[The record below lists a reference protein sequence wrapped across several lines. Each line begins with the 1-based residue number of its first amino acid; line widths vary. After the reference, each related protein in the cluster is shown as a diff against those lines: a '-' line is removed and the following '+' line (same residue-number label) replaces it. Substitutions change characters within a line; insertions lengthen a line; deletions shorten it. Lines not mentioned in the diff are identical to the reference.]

1 MRGLPSV
8 RKTEK
13 PPRSCSSWRKNDKLA
28 DRVELRAQDQPQ
40 PQKELATKVPYP
52 ITLRRRA
59 ALRTSKAPFHFLG
72 MLQHFVRELRKF
84 IRMLLGIVLPTL
96 KSHREH
102 ASSSVTQFL

>member
-1 MRGLPSV
+1 LRIALSYGRRTNRNPKKSSRL
-8 RKTEK
+8 
-13 PPRSCSSWRKNDKLA
+13 RS
-28 DRVELRAQDQPQ
+28 
-40 PQKELATKVPYP
+40 PYP